1 MEDTDFIQDPVSLPG
16 DWLHWGKPFE
26 LAFRDHG
33 ESDAV
38 PRKSESGAATLQTVD
53 AGHAPE
59 ECQQL
64 PLDREPVLRRE
75 SASPEEQK
83 QGADEQ
89 AGRGRDDREQ
99 AGREQQAERPK
110 RVRRAALP
118 TTATPSARQ
127 KAHYADAQERLVELK
142 AKPFFTTLVVAAMLA
157 VAREFTEPK
166 TFGDIKGLPDHSE
179 WINAC
184 HEELLQFESKRVW
197 EPFPRSSLPPRARVL
212 PCQYV
217 FALKKGL
224 DGSIRRKA
232 RLVVCGNLERFM
244 DLDTYA
250 STSRAQSLRA
260 FCAKAALHK
269 LRIFSFDVQSAYLSA
284 DLDREVF
291 VMPPPLADCPAGHV
305 LRLHR
310 AMYGLVDSARAWQ
323 RKAAQVFIGVGFIRS
338 KADQC
343 LFTLTTPSGGMII
356 LLVFVDD
363 ILIARADV
371 DGEFCQG
378 KITAIQQQIPMLAT
392 VLLKY
397 LGLRIQQ
404 DREFS
409 VTLSQEHFAKEI
421 LLKFGMDDSGKERSP
436 MHHKLRLTKR
446 DSSGTMFPYRSCV
459 GALMYLVT
467 NTRPDLAKS
476 VCFLARFVEHP
487 GQSHE
492 SAIKRVLRYLSSSLD
507 KGIKF
512 ASPLNGGGVLPEPRL
527 ICYTDADFGGDPET
541 YKSTSG
547 YLCILQ
553 YENNNYVLDWYS
565 RKQTAVS
572 RSTTEAELCAAGQ
585 GATEAI
591 WMRLLLTELKLVQPT
606 KINIPI
612 SMRTDSQSAKALAEG
627 GGYAGGLRHVAVQY
641 HFVRDLFELGLV
653 EFEWIPTK
661 DQLADPFTKIFE
673 VNAFVKWSSQILHS
687 IA

>member
-1 MEDTDFIQDPVSLPG
+1 
-16 DWLHWGKPFE
+16 
-26 LAFRDHG
+26 
-33 ESDAV
+33 
-38 PRKSESGAATLQTVD
+38 
-53 AGHAPE
+53 
-59 ECQQL
+59 
-64 PLDREPVLRRE
+64 
-75 SASPEEQK
+75 
-83 QGADEQ
+83 
-89 AGRGRDDREQ
+89 
-99 AGREQQAERPK
+99 
-110 RVRRAALP
+110 
-118 TTATPSARQ
+118 
-127 KAHYADAQERLVELK
+127 
-142 AKPFFTTLVVAAMLA
+142 
-157 VAREFTEPK
+157 
-166 TFGDIKGLPDHSE
+166 
-179 WINAC
+179 
-184 HEELLQFESKRVW
+184 
-197 EPFPRSSLPPRARVL
+197 
-212 PCQYV
+212 
-217 FALKKGL
+217 
-224 DGSIRRKA
+224 
-232 RLVVCGNLERFM
+232 
-244 DLDTYA
+244 
-250 STSRAQSLRA
+250 
-260 FCAKAALHK
+260 
-269 LRIFSFDVQSAYLSA
+269 
-284 DLDREVF
+284 
-291 VMPPPLADCPAGHV
+291 
-305 LRLHR
+305 
-310 AMYGLVDSARAWQ
+310 
-323 RKAAQVFIGVGFIRS
+323 
-338 KADQC
+338 
-343 LFTLTTPSGGMII
+343 
-356 LLVFVDD
+356 
-363 ILIARADV
+363 
-371 DGEFCQG
+371 
-378 KITAIQQQIPMLAT
+378 
-392 VLLKY
+392 
-397 LGLRIQQ
+397 
-404 DREFS
+404 
-409 VTLSQEHFAKEI
+409 
-421 LLKFGMDDSGKERSP
+421 
-436 MHHKLRLTKR
+436 
-446 DSSGTMFPYRSCV
+446 MFPYRSCV